1 MSTLSEKGLR
11 LSKNALFNVFIGRAT
26 RLLGRPFKVV
36 SILNETAD
44 KLADK
49 GSKDNKFR
57 QLFDVAL
64 TLVRLVR
71 SYVTGDYRDISTST
85 IVSGLAVL
93 LYVLSPIDL
102 VPDFIPVLG
111 FLDDLSL
118 VSWFV
123 GKFQGEITRFRE
135 WEQTSQASSLEAAL
149 ACEPDHVSAYSL
161 IVEDGTALARQVRRG
176 ELPMPDD
183 DDLADKYVAA
193 DERLTGAGLVA
204 PTFG

>member
-1 MSTLSEKGLR
+1 MSSLSEKGLK
-11 LSKNALFNVFIGRAT
+11 LSKNALFSLFVGRAT
-26 RLLGRPFKVV
+26 KLLGKPFKVITV
-36 SILNETAD
+36 LNEAAD

-49 GSKDNKFR
+49 KSSTNKFQ

-71 SYVTGDYRDISTST
+71 SYISGEYREISTGT
-85 IVSGLAVL
+85 IISGLAVL

-123 GKFQGEITRFRE
+123 GKFQEEISRFRE
-135 WEQTSQASSLEAAL
+135 WESTGRGQAVVSRPAAGPDMAAEPARGDAAL
-149 ACEPDHVSAYSL
+149 PSVA
-161 IVEDGTALARQVRRG
+161 
-176 ELPMPDD
+176 EL
-183 DDLADKYVAA
+183 
-193 DERLTGAGLVA
+193 GHS
-204 PTFG
+204 